1 MATKFVTNLDLNQN
15 QLLNGSFQSLASD
28 PASGNFE
35 GRLIYNS
42 TEKVL
47 KVYTGSAWRK
57 ALHATAS
64 NTTALTVS
72 ESNGTVTFAIAAADG
87 SDPGLQSSAHYT
99 QAAGATDANT
109 ASTVVKRDASG
120 DFTAGTITAALT
132 GAVTG
137 NASTATEA
145 TNVTAVA
152 NNATDE
158 TVYPTFVDGATGTQG
173 IETDTGLTYN
183 PSTGALTSTTF
194 AGALTG
200 NVTGQVSTLSNHDT
214 DDLSEGATNEYF
226 TDARVRAN
234 RLDQMASPTAAVSA
248 NSQKITDLATPTAST
263 DAANKGYVD
272 DRSAGLDPKESVV
285 AATTA
290 AINLSTD
297 LENGDTLDGITLATG
312 ERVLVKDQGTA
323 SENGIYVVVASGA
336 ASRATDFDATAEVTA
351 GAFFFVE
358 EGTANA
364 SRGFVLQAKSGGGSF
379 TVGTDALS
387 FSQFS
392 GAGQI
397 TAGAGLGQSGDE
409 LSVNVDTTTLEIS
422 SDALRIA
429 ASAAGNG
436 LTGGG
441 ASALAV
447 SVDTTTIE
455 ISGDALRVSAS
466 AAGDGLT
473 GGGASALAAN
483 VASDGGVEI
492 SADAL
497 QVKLHSGVAGLA
509 TTSNGLAIKS
519 DIAGTG
525 VTFTAGVLSADASD
539 LAASG
544 AGGVTGTLPIAN
556 GGTGATT
563 AANARAN
570 GYLAAGD
577 SSTGSR
583 STSVPVLSRS
593 VAQTI
598 GDGSATAYVV
608 THGLGTRDVIV
619 QVYDAS
625 SYDTVIADTV
635 RTNTNACTVTFSSAP
650 SSNAYRVVVTG

>member
-28 PASGNFE
+28 PGSGNFE

-57 ALHATAS
+57 AIHAAAS
-64 NTTALTVS
+64 STTALTVS

-99 QAAGATDANT
+99 QAAGATAVNT
-109 ASTVVKRDASG
+109 ASTVVKRDGSG
-120 DFTAGTITAALT
+120 NFAAGTITAALT

-137 NASTATEA
+137 NAATATEA

-194 AGALTG
+194 VGAVTG

-214 DDLSEGATNEYF
+214 DDLGEGSTNEYF

-248 NSQKITDLATPTAST
+248 NSQKITDLADPTAAT

-272 DRSAGLDPKESVV
+272 DRAAGLDPKQSVV

-290 AINLSTD
+290 AINIAND
-297 LENGDTLDGITLATG
+297 LQNTDTLDGVTLATG
-312 ERVLVKDQGTA
+312 ERVLVKDQSTG
-323 SENGIYVVVASGA
+323 SENGIYIVVASGA
-336 ASRATDFDATAEVTA
+336 GTRATDFDATAEVTA

-364 SRGFVLQAKSGGGSF
+364 NRGFVLQAKSGGGSY
-379 TVGTDALS
+379 TVGTDALV

-397 TAGAGLGQSGDE
+397 TAGSGLAKTGDS
-409 LSVNVDTTTLEIS
+409 LDVNTDTTTIEVS

-447 SVDTTTIE
+447 DVAAAGAIE
-455 ISGDALRVSAS
+455 IS
-466 AAGDGLT
+466 
-473 GGGASALAAN
+473 
-483 VASDGGVEI
+483 SDK
-492 SADAL
+492 L
-497 QVKLHSGVAGLA
+497 QVKLHSSVAGLA
-509 TTSNGLAIKS
+509 TTSDGLAVKS

-525 VTFTAGVLSADASD
+525 VTFTAGVLSADASN
-539 LAASG
+539 LAGSG

-556 GGTGATT
+556 GGTGTTT

-570 GYLAAGD
+570 GFLAAGD
-577 SSTGSR
+577 SSSGSR

-608 THGLGTRDVIV
+608 THGLGTRDITI

-635 RTNTNACTVTFSSAP
+635 RTNTNACTVTFATAP
-650 SSNAYRVVVTG
+650 SSNAYRVVITG

>member
-28 PASGNFE
+28 PGSGNFE

-64 NTTALTVS
+64 STTALTVS

-99 QAAGATDANT
+99 QAAGATAVNT
-109 ASTVVKRDASG
+109 ASTVVKRDGSG
-120 DFTAGTITAALT
+120 NFAAGTITAALT

-137 NASTATEA
+137 NAATATEA

-194 AGALTG
+194 VGAVTG

-214 DDLSEGATNEYF
+214 DDLGEGSTNEYF

-248 NSQKITDLATPTAST
+248 NSQKITDLADPTAAT

-272 DRSAGLDPKESVV
+272 DRAAGLDPKQSVV

-290 AINLSTD
+290 AINIAND
-297 LENGDTLDGITLATG
+297 LQNTDTLDGVTLATG
-312 ERVLVKDQGTA
+312 ERVLVKDQSTG
-323 SENGIYVVVASGA
+323 SENGIYIVVASGA
-336 ASRATDFDATAEVTA
+336 GTRATDFDATAEVTA

-364 SRGFVLQAKSGGGSF
+364 NRGFVLQAKSGGGSY
-379 TVGTDALS
+379 TVGTDALV

-397 TAGAGLGQSGDE
+397 TAGSGLAKTGDS
-409 LSVNVDTTTLEIS
+409 LDVNTDTTTIEVS

-447 SVDTTTIE
+447 DVAAAGAIE
-455 ISGDALRVSAS
+455 IS
-466 AAGDGLT
+466 
-473 GGGASALAAN
+473 
-483 VASDGGVEI
+483 SDK
-492 SADAL
+492 L
-497 QVKLHSGVAGLA
+497 QVKLHSSVAGLA
-509 TTSNGLAIKS
+509 TTSDGLAVKS

-525 VTFTAGVLSADASD
+525 VTFTAGVLSADASN
-539 LAASG
+539 LAGSG

-556 GGTGATT
+556 GGTGTTT

-570 GYLAAGD
+570 GFLAAGD
-577 SSTGSR
+577 SSSGSR

-598 GDGSATAYVV
+598 GDGSATAYVL
-608 THGLGTRDVIV
+608 THGLGTRDITI

-635 RTNTNACTVTFSSAP
+635 RTNTNACTVTFATAP
-650 SSNAYRVVVTG
+650 SSNAYRVVITG